1 MDNISSL
8 SSVNQA
14 YINAASKPKLPQEA
28 IIPEKKGVDKRVIVG
43 ASVALGAIALGG
55 LIAAGKF
62 KKAQQLAENI
72 DFTPAKT
79 LEEAKEFAKK
89 HLHIDKFELTD
100 LESANYVN
108 EALVNFNNN
117 ISTDHKRII
126 RTVKVLPKDGI
137 QGSFAVNRFGRL
149 DVNEDYLKN
158 IENTIKK
165 FASIGKDYIWGDFK
179 LPSQEELS
187 KMKLGEKLELVDRMQ
202 TVLMSGLNPDN
213 TFASFLSK
221 SKVKEFL
228 KVNSNLPQTLGDFMK
243 LDVDAKIKVL
253 VEIKNKTK
261 TSSQNTNSGGP
272 FRIINHEIGHMLH
285 RKNIGEDLFNKYADY
300 GTLVDQQPDIQ
311 ILWDKFKKEFGEEMY
326 CETIANVTAYTAT
339 TPAEFVAEVYSYLCN
354 GVKFSDNIMNLYKK
368 YGGVLPKTVA

>member
-14 YINAASKPKLPQEA
+14 YIANLNKEKLPQETINPA
-28 IIPEKKGVDKRVIVG
+28 KKGVDKRVIIA

-89 HLHIDKFELTD
+89 HLHINKFELTD

-126 RTVKVLPKDGI
+126 RTVKALPEDG
-137 QGSFAVNRFGRL
+137 SNFALSINGFGGL
-149 DVNEDYLKN
+149 GVNEDYLKN
-158 IENTIKK
+158 IEKHIEEVIPTIKK
-165 FASIGKDYIWGDFK
+165 LTRGTFQIPDKSVI
-179 LPSQEELS
+179 S
-187 KMKLGEKLELVDRMQ
+187 KMKLGEKLELMDRMQ
-202 TVLMSGLNPDN
+202 TAIMSGLSTNN
-213 TFASFLSK
+213 MFASLLSK
-221 SKVKEFL
+221 DEIKEFL
-228 KVNSNLPQTLGDFMK
+228 KANSNLPQTLGDFMK
-243 LDVDAKIKVL
+243 LDIKTQEKVL
-253 VEIKNKTK
+253 FKILEETNINPLNNIK
-261 TSSQNTNSGGP
+261 GGP
-272 FRIINHEIGHMLH
+272 FRIINHEIGHALH
-285 RKNIGEDLFNKYADY
+285 RKNIGGDLFAKYVNY
-300 GTLVDQQPDIQ
+300 GTLADEKINNSA
-311 ILWDKFKKEFGEEMY
+311 LWDKFKKEVGEEMY
-326 CETIANVTAYTAT
+326 CEIESNVTPYAVT

-354 GVKFSDNIMNLYKK
+354 GVKFSDNIMNLYNK
-368 YGGVLPKTVA
+368 YGGVLPKAAA

>member
-62 KKAQQLAENI
+62 KKAQQLADAI

-89 HLHIDKFELTD
+89 HLHINKFELTD

-126 RTVKVLPKDGI
+126 RTVKVMSKDGV
-137 QGSFAVNRFGRL
+137 QGALSISRFGEL
-149 DVNEDYLKN
+149 NVNEDYMKN
-158 IENTIKK
+158 IENTIKDI
-165 FASIGKDYIWGDFK
+165 ASMDKDYICK

-187 KMKLGEKLELVDRMQ
+187 KMKLGEKLELAEKLQMAIIN
-202 TVLMSGLNPDN
+202 GLNPDN
-213 TFASFLSK
+213 MFASFLSK
-221 SKVKEFL
+221 SNVKEFL
-228 KVNSNLPQTLGDFMK
+228 KANSNLPQTLGDFMK
-243 LDVDAKIKVL
+243 LDFDTKISIL
-253 VEIKNKTK
+253 NEIADKTNANL
-261 TSSQNTNSGGP
+261 QNTNLGGP
-272 FRIINHEIGHMLH
+272 FRLINHEIGHVLH

-300 GTLVDQQPDIQ
+300 GTLVDQHPDYPT
-311 ILWDKFKKEFGEEMY
+311 LWDKFKKEVGEEMY
-326 CETIANVTAYTAT
+326 CEITANVTPYART
-339 TPAEFVAEVYSYLCN
+339 TPAEFVADVYSYLCN